1 MKFLSWMGYEC
12 DRQKAINKI
21 DTAYKLDSGMNGIGA
36 AIVTGLYECIVV
48 PVFGAR
54 PPDCHKIFAI
64 VDKELEA
71 YPKSSWA
78 LLFKALALKLN
89 GDIDNAID
97 YYNRCIDSQNEL
109 KQMHN
114 ICYWDLSFCH
124 GLV

>member
-1 MKFLSWMGYEC
+1 MGYEC

-97 YYNRCIDSQNEL
+97 YYNRCINSQMDL
-109 KQMHN
+109 KQLHN